1 MRQIFS
7 SARLETVEGVAELL
21 NQNGIQTRI
30 TNGRSYKGNRRSRFS
45 YTEQNRETRSN
56 PTVWVVFPD
65 DQPKARTLL
74 REAGLLE
81 TTRTPYVSGP
91 ERFSSRTSTPTS
103 TASRARVWLLVAV
116 VILGGITVMRS
127 CHQPD
132 ASQVPSVAP
141 PTPAA
146 PTQAVDED
154 RSHIVPIDT
163 SLIRTEEST
172 D

>member
-30 TNGRSYKGNRRSRFS
+30 TNGRSYKGNRRGQFS

-81 TTRTPYVSGP
+81 TTRTSYAPGP

-103 TASRARVWLLVAV
+103 IASRARVWLLVAV

-127 CHQPD
+127 CHRPD
-132 ASQVPSVAP
+132 ASQLPTVAP
-141 PTPAA
+141 PVPATPAT
-146 PTQAVDED
+146 PDTDD
-154 RSHIVPIDT
+154 RSHIVPVDT
-163 SLIRTEEST
+163 SLIRTEEPT